1 MSWRNRDVLNILD
14 FEKSDLEKLFSLASK
29 YVDNDYRGNDLKGR
43 IAALLFLEPS
53 TRTMYSFTSAVYR
66 LGGRPMILSKSEASS
81 IAKGE
86 TFGDTIRM
94 FDSYADIIIV
104 RDRREGAAKYA
115 AEIANAPVINAG
127 DGAHNHPTQAMID
140 LFTIYRFKGYVD
152 GLNIGVL
159 GDLKY
164 GRAAASFI
172 LGTTIFNPKKLYLIS
187 PESLKLKE
195 EVRDFLNNKKVKYYE
210 TNNLEEVLSELDVLY
225 VTRIQKERFP
235 DPLEYE
241 RVKGSYK
248 IDLKT
253 LETAKEGLMVMH
265 PLPRVDEI
273 SPEVDNSPYQYYF
286 KQARNGVY
294 LRMALLKLIL
304 GE

>member
-1 MSWRNRDVLNILD
+1 MSWKGRDVINILD
-14 FEKSDLEKLFSLASK
+14 FTSEDLNLLFGLANE
-29 YVDNDYRGNDLKGR
+29 YADTDYRGNDLR
-43 IAALLFLEPS
+43 DRMAALIFMEPS
-53 TRTMYSFTSAVYR
+53 TRTMYSFMSAVYR
-66 LGGRPMILSKSEASS
+66 LGGNPITLSKVESSS

-94 FDSYADIIIV
+94 FDSYTDIIIV

-115 AEIANAPVINAG
+115 AEIADSPIINGG

-140 LFTIYRFKGYVD
+140 LFTITRYRGSVD

-164 GRAAASFI
+164 GRAAISFI
-172 LGTTIFNPKKLYLIS
+172 LGLTLYDPKNIYLIS
-187 PESLKLKE
+187 PESLRLKK
-195 EVRDFLNNKKVKYYE
+195 EVRDYLDSLGINYFE
-210 TNNLEEVLSELDVLY
+210 TDNLTEVITDLDVLY

-241 RVKGSYK
+241 RVRGSYK
-248 IDLKT
+248 VDLSI
-253 LETAKEGLMVMH
+253 LSIAKDNLMVLH

-273 SPEVDNSPYQYYF
+273 STDVDNTKYQYYF
-286 KQARNGVY
+286 KQAKNGVY

-304 GE
+304 GD